1 MRGPRMHGG
10 GGGPKGRVPVKL
22 DFGTFKRLLAYIFVP
37 YKVRFVIVVIS
48 ILLSSVAG
56 VAGSLFLKV
65 LIDDHITPMVAQ
77 GSGASFAPLLRA
89 IGVMA
94 SIYLVGIVSTLLYNL
109 LMIEIAQGSLKS
121 IRLKMFIHMQS
132 LPLSYFDRRSHGD
145 VMSLYTND
153 VDTLRQMVTQS
164 LPHFVNSAATVS
176 AIFLAMIFSSW
187 QLTLVILLTL
197 LIALRL
203 STMVTGKSGSYF
215 MKQQQALGKTNGFI
229 EEMIHGQKVIK
240 VFTHEEKAK
249 ARFDEL
255 NEELYSSAFNAHR
268 FANILMPMMG
278 NIGYIQYVLVAIVGG
293 LLAIHGTGA
302 ITLGTIAVFLQLSRN
317 INRPIT
323 QMANQLNS
331 VAMALAGTKRIF
343 DLLDQESEIDEGSI
357 RLVNMC
363 KDNPDS
369 VQVEKQTGCWGWKD
383 GEKITRLRGVVKLEH
398 VDFSYVE
405 GKQVLHDVTLTADAG
420 KKIALVG
427 ATGAGKTTITNL
439 INRFYDIDG
448 GTIHYDGI
456 PIRRIRKA
464 DLRRSLGVVLQEV
477 NLFSGTVMENIRYG
491 RLDATDEEVIEAA
504 KLANAD
510 YFISH
515 LPEGYQTE
523 LRGDGS
529 SLSQGQRQLI
539 SIARAI
545 VADPPVLV
553 LDEATSSIDTHTEEI
568 VQKGMDALM
577 EGRTVLVIAHR
588 LSTIHNSDL
597 IIVLENGSIIESGT
611 HDELIARQGQYWR
624 LYTGVFELE

>member
-1 MRGPRMHGG
+1 MRGPQMRGG
-10 GGGPKGRVPVKL
+10 GGGPRGRVPAKM
-22 DFGTFKRLLAYIFVP
+22 DFGTFKRLLKVVFAP
-37 YKVRFVIVVIS
+37 YKGRLIVVTIAILFSS
-48 ILLSSVAG
+48 IAG
-56 VAGSLFLKV
+56 VAGSLFLKT
-65 LIDDHITPMVAQ
+65 LIDDYITPMIAI
-77 GSGASFAPLLRA
+77 GSGASFTPLIKAL
-89 IGVMA
+89 GVMA
-94 SIYLVGIVSTLLYNL
+94 SIYLAGVIATFLYNW
-109 LMIEIAQGSLKS
+109 LMIEIAQGSLKA
-121 IRLKMFIHMQS
+121 IRSKMFTHMQS
-132 LPLSYFDRRSHGD
+132 LPLSYFDQRSHGD

-164 LPHFVNSAATVS
+164 LPNFINSGATVI

-187 QLTLVILLTL
+187 QLTLVILGTL
-197 LIALRL
+197 SIALWL
-203 STMVTGKSGSYF
+203 SSKVTGKSGSYF
-215 MKQQQALGKTNGFI
+215 VKQQQALGKTNGFI
-229 EEMIHGQKVIK
+229 EEMVHGQKVIK

-249 ARFDEL
+249 EQFDVL
-255 NEELYSSAFNAHR
+255 NEELYSSAYNANR

-293 LLAIHGTGA
+293 LFAIHGKGA
-302 ITLGTIAVFLQLSRN
+302 MTLGTIATFLQLSRN

-343 DLLDQESEIDEGSI
+343 ELLDEVSEIDEGTI
-357 RLVNMC
+357 QLVNMC
-363 KDNPDS
+363 KEHPDS
-369 VQVEKQTGCWGWKD
+369 LQVTEQTGCWGWKKGD
-383 GEKITRLRGVVKLEH
+383 ELTRLKGVVALDH

-405 GKQVLHDVTLTADAG
+405 GKQVLHDVTLRADAG

-427 ATGAGKTTITNL
+427 STGAGKTTITNL
-439 INRFYDIDG
+439 INRFYDIDE

-456 PIRRIRKA
+456 PIRDIKKA
-464 DLRRSLGVVLQEV
+464 DLRKSLGVVLQDV
-477 NLFSGTVMENIRYG
+477 NLFSTTVMENIRYG
-491 RLDATDEEVIEAA
+491 NLEATDEEVIAAA

-515 LPEGYQTE
+515 LPQGYQTE

-577 EGRTVLVIAHR
+577 QGRTVLVIAHR
-588 LSTIHNSDL
+588 LSTIHNADL
-597 IIVLENGSIIESGT
+597 IIVLEHGAIIEAGT
-611 HDELIARQGQYWR
+611 HDELMTQKGQYWR

>member
-1 MRGPRMHGG
+1 MRGPQMRGG
-10 GGGPKGRVPVKL
+10 GGGPRGRVPAKM
-22 DFGTFKRLLAYIFVP
+22 DFGTFKRLLKVVFAP
-37 YKVRFVIVVIS
+37 YKGRLIVVTIAILFSS
-48 ILLSSVAG
+48 IAG
-56 VAGSLFLKV
+56 VAGSLFLKT
-65 LIDDHITPMVAQ
+65 LIDDYITPMIAI
-77 GSGASFAPLLRA
+77 GSGASFTPLIKAL
-89 IGVMA
+89 GVMA
-94 SIYLVGIVSTLLYNL
+94 SIYLAGVVATFLYNW
-109 LMIEIAQGSLKS
+109 LMIEIAQGSLKA
-121 IRLKMFIHMQS
+121 IRSKMFTHMQS
-132 LPLSYFDRRSHGD
+132 LPLSYFDQRSHGD

-164 LPHFVNSAATVS
+164 LPNFINSGATVI

-187 QLTLVILLTL
+187 QLTLVILGTL
-197 LIALRL
+197 SIALWL
-203 STMVTGKSGSYF
+203 SSKVTGKSGSYF
-215 MKQQQALGKTNGFI
+215 VKQQQALGKTNGFI
-229 EEMIHGQKVIK
+229 EEMVHGQKVIK

-249 ARFDEL
+249 EQFDVL
-255 NEELYSSAFNAHR
+255 NEELYSSAYNANR

-293 LLAIHGTGA
+293 LFAIHGKGA
-302 ITLGTIAVFLQLSRN
+302 MTLGTIATFLQLSRN

-343 DLLDQESEIDEGSI
+343 ELLDEVSEIDEGTI
-357 RLVNMC
+357 QLVNMC
-363 KDNPDS
+363 KEHPDS
-369 VQVEKQTGCWGWKD
+369 LQVTEQTGCWGWKKGD
-383 GEKITRLRGVVKLEH
+383 ELTRLKGVVALDH

-405 GKQVLHDVTLTADAG
+405 GKQVLHDVTLRADAG

-427 ATGAGKTTITNL
+427 STGAGKTTITNL
-439 INRFYDIDG
+439 INRFYDIDE

-456 PIRRIRKA
+456 PIRDIKKA
-464 DLRRSLGVVLQEV
+464 DLRKSLGVVLQDV
-477 NLFSGTVMENIRYG
+477 NLFSTTVMENIRYG
-491 RLDATDEEVIEAA
+491 NLEATDEEVIAAA

-515 LPEGYQTE
+515 LPQGYQTE

-577 EGRTVLVIAHR
+577 QGRTVLVIAHR
-588 LSTIHNSDL
+588 LSTIHNADL
-597 IIVLENGSIIESGT
+597 IIVLEHGAIIEAGT
-611 HDELIARQGQYWR
+611 HDELMTQKGQYWR

>member
-1 MRGPRMHGG
+1 MRGPQMR
-10 GGGPKGRVPVKL
+10 GGGPRGRVPTKL
-22 DFGTFKRLLAYIFVP
+22 DFGTFKRLFSYVFAP
-37 YKVRFVIVVIS
+37 YKGRFAVVTIA

-56 VAGSLFLKV
+56 VAGSLFLKI

-77 GSGASFAPLLRA
+77 GPGASFAPLIQA

-94 SIYLVGIVSTLLYNL
+94 AIYLAGVIATFLYNY
-109 LMIEIAQGSLKS
+109 LMIEIAQGSLKL
-121 IRLKMFIHMQS
+121 IRQTMFTHMQS
-132 LPLSYFDRRSHGD
+132 LPLSYFDQRSHGD

-164 LPHFVNSAATVS
+164 LPNFVNSGATVI
-176 AIFLAMIFSSW
+176 AIFFAMIFSSIP
-187 QLTLVILLTL
+187 LTLVIVGTL
-197 LIALRL
+197 SVSLWIT
-203 STMVTGKSGSYF
+203 SKVTGKSGSYF
-215 MKQQQALGKTNGFI
+215 IQQQKALGKTNGFI

-249 ARFDEL
+249 GEFDQL

-268 FANILMPMMG
+268 FANILMPIMG

-293 LLAIHGTGA
+293 LLAIHGNGVM
-302 ITLGTIAVFLQLSRN
+302 TLGTIATFLQLSRN

-343 DLLDQESEIDEGSI
+343 DLLDEAQEVDEGHI

-363 KDNPDS
+363 KDNPEN
-369 VQVEKQTGCWGWKD
+369 QIIEEQTGCWAWKD
-383 GEKITRLRGVVKLEH
+383 GEKLTRLRGVVTLEH

-405 GKQVLHDVTLTADAG
+405 GKQVLHDVSINADAG

-427 ATGAGKTTITNL
+427 STGAGKTTITNL
-439 INRFYDIDG
+439 INRFYDIER

-456 PIRRIRKA
+456 PIRSIKKA
-464 DLRRSLGVVLQEV
+464 DLRQALGVVLQDV
-477 NLFSGTVMENIRYG
+477 HLFSTTVMENIRYG
-491 RLDATDEEVIEAA
+491 RLDASDEEVIEAA

-515 LPEGYQTE
+515 LPHGYETE
-523 LRGDGS
+523 LHGDGS

-577 EGRTVLVIAHR
+577 QGRTVLVIAHR
-588 LSTIHNSDL
+588 LSTIHNADE
-597 IIVLENGSIIESGT
+597 IIVLEHGSIIEAGT
-611 HDELIARQGQYWR
+611 HDELIAEQGQYWR

>member
-1 MRGPRMHGG
+1 MRGPQMRGG
-10 GGGPKGRVPVKL
+10 GGGPRGRVPAKM
-22 DFGTFKRLLAYIFVP
+22 DFGTFKRLLKVVFAP
-37 YKVRFVIVVIS
+37 YKGRLIVVTIVILFSS
-48 ILLSSVAG
+48 IAG
-56 VAGSLFLKV
+56 VAGSLFLKT
-65 LIDDHITPMVAQ
+65 LIDDYITPMIAI
-77 GSGASFAPLLRA
+77 GSGASFTPLIKAL
-89 IGVMA
+89 GVMA
-94 SIYLVGIVSTLLYNL
+94 SIYLAGVVATFLYNW
-109 LMIEIAQGSLKS
+109 LMIEIAQGSLKA
-121 IRLKMFIHMQS
+121 IRSKMFTHMQS
-132 LPLSYFDRRSHGD
+132 LPLSYFDQRSHGD

-164 LPHFVNSAATVS
+164 LPNFINSGATVI

-187 QLTLVILLTL
+187 QLTLVILGTL
-197 LIALRL
+197 SIALWL
-203 STMVTGKSGSYF
+203 SSKVTGKSGSYF
-215 MKQQQALGKTNGFI
+215 VKQQQALGKTNGFI
-229 EEMIHGQKVIK
+229 EEMVHGQKVIK

-249 ARFDEL
+249 EQFDVL
-255 NEELYSSAFNAHR
+255 NEELYSSAYNANR

-293 LLAIHGTGA
+293 LFAIHGKGA
-302 ITLGTIAVFLQLSRN
+302 MTLGTIATFLQLSRN

-343 DLLDQESEIDEGSI
+343 ELLDEVSEIDEGTI
-357 RLVNMC
+357 QLVNMC
-363 KDNPDS
+363 KEHPDS
-369 VQVEKQTGCWGWKD
+369 LQVTEQTGCWGWKKGD
-383 GEKITRLRGVVKLEH
+383 ELTRLKGVVALDH

-405 GKQVLHDVTLTADAG
+405 GKQVLHDVTLRADAG

-427 ATGAGKTTITNL
+427 STGAGKTTITNL
-439 INRFYDIDG
+439 INRFYDIDE

-456 PIRRIRKA
+456 PIRDIRKA
-464 DLRRSLGVVLQEV
+464 DLRKSLGVVLQDV
-477 NLFSGTVMENIRYG
+477 NLFSTTVMENIRYG
-491 RLDATDEEVIEAA
+491 NLEATDEEVIAAA

-515 LPEGYQTE
+515 LPQGYQTE

-577 EGRTVLVIAHR
+577 QGRTVLVIAHR
-588 LSTIHNSDL
+588 LSTIHNADL
-597 IIVLENGSIIESGT
+597 IIVLEHGAIIEAGT
-611 HDELIARQGQYWR
+611 HDELMTQKGQYWR

>member
-10 GGGPKGRVPVKL
+10 GARGRGSAKL
-22 DFGTFKRLLAYIFVP
+22 DLGTFRRLLNYVFIP
-37 YKVRFVIVVIS
+37 YKGRFVIVTIA

-77 GSGASFAPLLRA
+77 GSGASFAPLIRA

-121 IRLKMFIHMQS
+121 IRSRMFTHMQS
-132 LPLSYFDRRSHGD
+132 LPLSYFDQRSHGD

-164 LPHFVNSAATVS
+164 LPNFVNSAATVS
-176 AIFLAMIFSSW
+176 AIFLAMIFTSW
-187 QLTLVILLTL
+187 QLTLVILATL
-197 LIALRL
+197 SIALRL

-215 MKQQQALGKTNGFI
+215 VKQQQALGRTNGFI

-240 VFTHEEKAK
+240 VFTHEEKVK
-249 ARFDEL
+249 AQFDVL
-255 NEELYSSAFNAHR
+255 NEELYGSAFNAHR

-293 LLAIHGTGA
+293 LLAIHGKGA

-343 DLLDQESEIDEGSI
+343 ELLDQESEIDEGSI
-357 RLVNMC
+357 RLVNIC
-363 KDNPDS
+363 KDNPDI
-369 VQVEKQTGCWGWKD
+369 VQVEEQTGCWGWKD
-383 GEKITRLRGVVKLEH
+383 GEKITRLRGVVELEH

-420 KKIALVG
+420 KKVALVG

-515 LPEGYQTE
+515 LPQGYQTE

-577 EGRTVLVIAHR
+577 QGRTVLVIAHR

-597 IIVLENGSIIESGT
+597 IIVLEDGSIIEAGT

>member
-1 MRGPRMHGG
+1 MRGPQMRGG
-10 GGGPKGRVPVKL
+10 GGGPRGRVPAKM
-22 DFGTFKRLLAYIFVP
+22 DFGTFKRLLKVVFAP
-37 YKVRFVIVVIS
+37 YKGRLIVVTIAILFSS
-48 ILLSSVAG
+48 IAG
-56 VAGSLFLKV
+56 VAGSLFLKT
-65 LIDDHITPMVAQ
+65 LIDDYITPMIAI
-77 GSGASFAPLLRA
+77 GSGASFTPLIKAL
-89 IGVMA
+89 GVMA
-94 SIYLVGIVSTLLYNL
+94 SIYLAGVVATFLYNW
-109 LMIEIAQGSLKS
+109 LMIEIAQGSLKA
-121 IRLKMFIHMQS
+121 IRSKMFTHMQS
-132 LPLSYFDRRSHGD
+132 LPLSYFDQRSHGD

-164 LPHFVNSAATVS
+164 LPNFINSGATVI

-187 QLTLVILLTL
+187 QLTLVILGTL
-197 LIALRL
+197 SIALWL
-203 STMVTGKSGSYF
+203 SSKVTGKSGSYF
-215 MKQQQALGKTNGFI
+215 VKQQQALGKTNGFI
-229 EEMIHGQKVIK
+229 EEMVHGQKVIK

-249 ARFDEL
+249 EQFDVL
-255 NEELYSSAFNAHR
+255 NEELYSSAYNANR

-293 LLAIHGTGA
+293 LFAIHGKGA
-302 ITLGTIAVFLQLSRN
+302 MTLGTIATFLQLSRN

-343 DLLDQESEIDEGSI
+343 ELLDEASEIDEGTI
-357 RLVNMC
+357 QLVNMC
-363 KDNPDS
+363 KEHPDS
-369 VQVEKQTGCWGWKD
+369 LQVTEQTGCWGWKKGD
-383 GEKITRLRGVVKLEH
+383 ELTRLKGVVALDH

-405 GKQVLHDVTLTADAG
+405 GKQVLHDVTLRADAG

-427 ATGAGKTTITNL
+427 STGAGKTTITNL
-439 INRFYDIDG
+439 INRFYDIDE

-456 PIRRIRKA
+456 PIRDIKKA
-464 DLRRSLGVVLQEV
+464 DLRKSLGVVLQDV
-477 NLFSGTVMENIRYG
+477 NLFSTTVMENIRYG
-491 RLDATDEEVIEAA
+491 NLEATDEEVIAAA

-515 LPEGYQTE
+515 LPQGYQTE

-577 EGRTVLVIAHR
+577 QGRTVLVIAHR
-588 LSTIHNSDL
+588 LSTIHNADL
-597 IIVLENGSIIESGT
+597 IIVLEHGAIIEAGT
-611 HDELIARQGQYWR
+611 HDELMTQKGQYWR

>member
-1 MRGPRMHGG
+1 
-10 GGGPKGRVPVKL
+10 
-22 DFGTFKRLLAYIFVP
+22 
-37 YKVRFVIVVIS
+37 
-48 ILLSSVAG
+48 
-56 VAGSLFLKV
+56 
-65 LIDDHITPMVAQ
+65 
-77 GSGASFAPLLRA
+77 
-89 IGVMA
+89 
-94 SIYLVGIVSTLLYNL
+94 
-109 LMIEIAQGSLKS
+109 
-121 IRLKMFIHMQS
+121 MQS
-132 LPLSYFDRRSHGD
+132 LPLSYFDQRSHGD

-164 LPHFVNSAATVS
+164 LPNFVNSAATVS
-176 AIFLAMIFSSW
+176 AIFLAMIFTSW
-187 QLTLVILLTL
+187 QLTLVILATL
-197 LIALRL
+197 SIALRL

-215 MKQQQALGKTNGFI
+215 VKQQQALGRTNGFI

-240 VFTHEEKAK
+240 VFTHEEKVK
-249 ARFDEL
+249 AQFDVL
-255 NEELYSSAFNAHR
+255 NEELYGSAFNAHR

-293 LLAIHGTGA
+293 LLAIHGKGA

-343 DLLDQESEIDEGSI
+343 ELLDQESEIDEGSI
-357 RLVNMC
+357 RLVNIC
-363 KDNPDS
+363 KDNPDI
-369 VQVEKQTGCWGWKD
+369 VQVEEQTGCWGWKD
-383 GEKITRLRGVVKLEH
+383 GEKITRLRGVVELEH

-420 KKIALVG
+420 KKVALVG

-515 LPEGYQTE
+515 LPQGYQTE

-577 EGRTVLVIAHR
+577 QGRTVLVIAHR

-597 IIVLENGSIIESGT
+597 IIVLEDGSIIEAGT